1 MVIYALPMWDGI
13 TPVLAGYDPIIGES
27 EDPFAAIVLNTGPD
41 PVRLRA
47 WDQAQPDQG
56 QRPRE
61 MELRAGATRAVVA
74 RLLRVQIVDGDA
86 PHGGA
91 PRGQAK
97 FAAVGWRL
105 AAIHWGAGS

>member
-1 MVIYALPMWDGI
+1 MWDGI
-13 TPVLAGYDPIIGES
+13 TPVSAGYDPIIAES
-27 EDPFAAIVLNTGPD
+27 EDPFAAIVLNAGPD

-47 WDQAQPDQG
+47 WDHAQPDQG

-61 MELRAGATRAVVA
+61 MELRAGATRAVIA

-86 PHGGA
+86 PHRGS
-91 PRGQAK
+91 PLGQAK

-105 AAIHWGAGS
+105 AAIRWGAGT

>member
-1 MVIYALPMWDGI
+1 MWDGI
-13 TPVLAGYDPIIGES
+13 TPVSAGYDPIIGES
-27 EDPFAAIVLNTGPD
+27 ETLFAAIVLNAGPD

-47 WDQAQPDQG
+47 WDHAQPDQG

-74 RLLRVQIVDGDA
+74 RLLRVQIVDGDG
-86 PHGGA
+86 PHGRA
-91 PRGQAK
+91 PGGRTK

-105 AAIHWGAGS
+105 AAIRWGAGS